1 MEANCYEINGS
12 QKGKIY
18 FDFLPCINY
27 SMQHNHLEALIE
39 CKIINESDSTW
50 QDIDFEI
57 SGKMFIT
64 SNTHI
69 DMVPQGEEVQVEG
82 LSIKANPSSLIELT
96 EGIDEYFEL
105 KILRDS
111 QIIFKKNF
119 EINLMA
125 YDQWSGL
132 SIRPELLASFVTPNH
147 PLLTEISNSASK
159 FLEKWTESG
168 SLDEYQSQDPNRVRL
183 QIAAIYEAL
192 RSKSLIYATPPA
204 SFEKFGQRIRTVD
217 KVLSEKLGT
226 CIDLSVLFASC
237 LEHIG
242 INPILI
248 LTQGHCFVGAWLVN
262 DSFYKPVSDDGSF
275 LLKGA
280 SDGINEIV
288 VLETTLIT
296 SSSAKSF
303 DEAVSM
309 GLKNLHNEDQ
319 FNYFIDIFSARING
333 IRPLPLRIYND
344 GWLLQNEGL
353 SHENAT
359 KKVKQYDRYD
369 LSNYDKS
376 DTEVTRMTIW
386 ERKLLDFT
394 LRNNLLNMKF
404 GKKIIPLVSFS
415 INKMEDY
422 MQDGKSFKIYPFP
435 ILEAAQKDTN
445 GAYSSRDYEQLEEHV
460 IQGFDKKILYS
471 FKGDNDLKNALKY
484 IYRTSRTSMEEN
496 GANNLFLVLGVLKW
510 FESEKSQQP
519 RLAPILLLP
528 IEIVRASG
536 ASGYI
541 VRTRDEEIVLNT
553 TLVELLKQQHE
564 VNLSSLEELP
574 RDEYGV
580 DVKMILSVVRNKIL
594 TKKGWDVLDES
605 MIGIFS
611 FNKFVMWNDI
621 HTNADK
627 ILQNDIIA
635 SLVEG
640 KLKLPSN
647 LDETDARK
655 IDKEHRPEDYI
666 LPVDVDSSQLE
677 AVIDSGLGKSF
688 ILYGPPGTGK
698 SQTITNMIANA
709 LYQGKRVLFVA
720 EKMAALSVVQSRL
733 EKIGLAPFCLELHSN
748 KANKSHFLKQMDEAI
763 NISHP
768 KSPEEYKLISDE
780 LFEKRKALIDY
791 VEALHTK
798 HEFGLSLYDCITA
811 YLSYPEDEIE
821 IDLDQI
827 AEISQI
833 KIAEYEESIKRL
845 DTIFRISGNPSK
857 SPIKFM
863 DIKDGSTK
871 AEQLLFSYIKECLNL
886 LSTWT
891 KDKNTFSN
899 YWGFEVIENEK
910 GINWLNQLLNLLS
923 DLPYFSEKLCCLP
936 LDGKMLQDIT
946 NAIEA
951 GNQNEIKTK
960 ELVSTYSEKI
970 IDLDIDQLETEW
982 NEINSKWFLPK
993 LFAKKAFFKKMSK
1006 YKEGFDEN
1014 DLHDLVTKSR
1024 DCLKYREIYKSQYDT
1039 VSDLFGS
1046 LAYYEK
1052 EEWSTMKEVI
1062 DKLPLIL
1069 DLTVQMGELYNL
1081 TNQEAAKTIGQ
1092 AIKGNWN
1099 SFTKQHL
1106 DTFVQLANKGKKILD
1121 SLKQMT
1127 TIATF
1132 NIEDTDWSNS
1142 LPKCLESIL
1151 KNQDNFVNWYAWCKQ
1166 KHLLEENG
1174 LSDVV
1179 EYILEHDISGEKAS
1193 MAFSKGLYHKLAL
1206 KIINTTE
1213 GLRFFN
1219 GLLFE
1224 ETIQKY
1230 RQLAKD
1236 FQEISKQELFCKLAA
1251 NVPSITMAAHDS
1263 SEVGILKR
1271 NIRNRG
1277 RGMSIRK
1284 IIDKVPNLLPKLCP
1298 CMLMSPISV
1307 AQYIDLDNEKFD
1319 LVIFDEA
1326 SQIPTSQSVGAIAR
1340 GKSLVVVGD
1349 PKQMPP
1355 TSFFSASQV
1364 DEEEA
1369 HMDDLESIL
1378 DDCIALSMP
1387 SKYLSWH
1394 YRSKHES
1401 LIAFSNTQYYDGRLI
1416 TFPSV
1421 DDQVTKVTLRKI
1433 DGVYDKGKTRS
1444 NKAEAEAIVEEVK
1457 RRLSDPTLSKYSIG
1471 VVSFSK
1477 VQQNLIEDI
1486 LCDELAKDANLEK
1499 LAYECE
1505 EPIFVKNLENV
1516 QGDERDVILFS
1527 IGYGPDKYGKVSMN
1541 FGPLNN
1547 EGGERRLNV
1556 AVSRSRYEM
1565 VVFSTLRSEQIDL
1578 KKTNALG
1585 VEGLKKFL
1593 EFAEK
1598 GSVPIPSNIVKKS
1611 TLSGISQEI
1620 AKALESQGYKVN
1632 INIGLSKFKIDI
1644 AVINPD
1650 DPTKYIL
1657 GILCD
1662 GNNYF
1667 ETKTVRDRE
1676 VVQPSVLKMLQW
1688 NLMHIWSLDWFM
1700 RRDEVLNSITKRIDD
1715 IKNNRLPQQDNIIKS
1730 NIPKLNTSSIKK
1742 EEIATNEEEEL
1753 VSPLCKKYVF
1763 ADSDNRYYCEDID
1776 LLYDYYHEELKK
1788 DLLNI
1793 ITLEQPITNGLLY
1806 KRVVKNWGMSRVSN
1820 RLQELVDNLLVE
1832 LEIHKTSNGK
1842 NGFVCWKDKI
1852 SSEEYEEYRI
1862 DSERDIQE
1870 IPYTEIANA
1879 MKDVLR
1885 QQIAMDKEDL
1895 KRVTAQQLGFARKGN
1910 NIDQATEFALSKL
1923 IEKGFSTLQ
1932 EDKVSISN

>member
-1 MEANCYEINGS
+1 
-12 QKGKIY
+12 
-18 FDFLPCINY
+18 
-27 SMQHNHLEALIE
+27 
-39 CKIINESDSTW
+39 
-50 QDIDFEI
+50 
-57 SGKMFIT
+57 
-64 SNTHI
+64 
-69 DMVPQGEEVQVEG
+69 
-82 LSIKANPSSLIELT
+82 
-96 EGIDEYFEL
+96 
-105 KILRDS
+105 
-111 QIIFKKNF
+111 
-119 EINLMA
+119 
-125 YDQWSGL
+125 
-132 SIRPELLASFVTPNH
+132 
-147 PLLTEISNSASK
+147 
-159 FLEKWTESG
+159 
-168 SLDEYQSQDPNRVRL
+168 
-183 QIAAIYEAL
+183 
-192 RSKSLIYATPPA
+192 ATPPA

-594 TKKGWDVLDES
+594 TKKRWDVLDES

-647 LDETDARK
+647 LEETDARK

-863 DIKDGSTK
+863 DI
-871 AEQLLFSYIKECLNL
+871 
-886 LSTWT
+886 
-891 KDKNTFSN
+891 
-899 YWGFEVIENEK
+899 
-910 GINWLNQLLNLLS
+910 
-923 DLPYFSEKLCCLP
+923 
-936 LDGKMLQDIT
+936 
-946 NAIEA
+946 
-951 GNQNEIKTK
+951 
-960 ELVSTYSEKI
+960 
-970 IDLDIDQLETEW
+970 
-982 NEINSKWFLPK
+982 
-993 LFAKKAFFKKMSK
+993 
-1006 YKEGFDEN
+1006 
-1014 DLHDLVTKSR
+1014 
-1024 DCLKYREIYKSQYDT
+1024 
-1039 VSDLFGS
+1039 
-1046 LAYYEK
+1046 
-1052 EEWSTMKEVI
+1052 
-1062 DKLPLIL
+1062 
-1069 DLTVQMGELYNL
+1069 
-1081 TNQEAAKTIGQ
+1081 
-1092 AIKGNWN
+1092 
-1099 SFTKQHL
+1099 
-1106 DTFVQLANKGKKILD
+1106 
-1121 SLKQMT
+1121 
-1127 TIATF
+1127 
-1132 NIEDTDWSNS
+1132 
-1142 LPKCLESIL
+1142 
-1151 KNQDNFVNWYAWCKQ
+1151 
-1166 KHLLEENG
+1166 
-1174 LSDVV
+1174 
-1179 EYILEHDISGEKAS
+1179 
-1193 MAFSKGLYHKLAL
+1193 
-1206 KIINTTE
+1206 
-1213 GLRFFN
+1213 
-1219 GLLFE
+1219 
-1224 ETIQKY
+1224 
-1230 RQLAKD
+1230 
-1236 FQEISKQELFCKLAA
+1236 
-1251 NVPSITMAAHDS
+1251 
-1263 SEVGILKR
+1263 
-1271 NIRNRG
+1271 
-1277 RGMSIRK
+1277 
-1284 IIDKVPNLLPKLCP
+1284 
-1298 CMLMSPISV
+1298 
-1307 AQYIDLDNEKFD
+1307 
-1319 LVIFDEA
+1319 
-1326 SQIPTSQSVGAIAR
+1326 
-1340 GKSLVVVGD
+1340 
-1349 PKQMPP
+1349 
-1355 TSFFSASQV
+1355 
-1364 DEEEA
+1364 
-1369 HMDDLESIL
+1369 
-1378 DDCIALSMP
+1378 
-1387 SKYLSWH
+1387 
-1394 YRSKHES
+1394 
-1401 LIAFSNTQYYDGRLI
+1401 
-1416 TFPSV
+1416 
-1421 DDQVTKVTLRKI
+1421 
-1433 DGVYDKGKTRS
+1433 
-1444 NKAEAEAIVEEVK
+1444 
-1457 RRLSDPTLSKYSIG
+1457 
-1471 VVSFSK
+1471 
-1477 VQQNLIEDI
+1477 
-1486 LCDELAKDANLEK
+1486 
-1499 LAYECE
+1499 
-1505 EPIFVKNLENV
+1505 
-1516 QGDERDVILFS
+1516 
-1527 IGYGPDKYGKVSMN
+1527 
-1541 FGPLNN
+1541 
-1547 EGGERRLNV
+1547 
-1556 AVSRSRYEM
+1556 
-1565 VVFSTLRSEQIDL
+1565 
-1578 KKTNALG
+1578 
-1585 VEGLKKFL
+1585 
-1593 EFAEK
+1593 
-1598 GSVPIPSNIVKKS
+1598 
-1611 TLSGISQEI
+1611 
-1620 AKALESQGYKVN
+1620 
-1632 INIGLSKFKIDI
+1632 
-1644 AVINPD
+1644 
-1650 DPTKYIL
+1650 
-1657 GILCD
+1657 
-1662 GNNYF
+1662 
-1667 ETKTVRDRE
+1667 
-1676 VVQPSVLKMLQW
+1676 
-1688 NLMHIWSLDWFM
+1688 
-1700 RRDEVLNSITKRIDD
+1700 
-1715 IKNNRLPQQDNIIKS
+1715 
-1730 NIPKLNTSSIKK
+1730 
-1742 EEIATNEEEEL
+1742 
-1753 VSPLCKKYVF
+1753 
-1763 ADSDNRYYCEDID
+1763 
-1776 LLYDYYHEELKK
+1776 
-1788 DLLNI
+1788 
-1793 ITLEQPITNGLLY
+1793 
-1806 KRVVKNWGMSRVSN
+1806 
-1820 RLQELVDNLLVE
+1820 
-1832 LEIHKTSNGK
+1832 
-1842 NGFVCWKDKI
+1842 
-1852 SSEEYEEYRI
+1852 
-1862 DSERDIQE
+1862 
-1870 IPYTEIANA
+1870 
-1879 MKDVLR
+1879 
-1885 QQIAMDKEDL
+1885 
-1895 KRVTAQQLGFARKGN
+1895 
-1910 NIDQATEFALSKL
+1910 
-1923 IEKGFSTLQ
+1923 
-1932 EDKVSISN
+1932 